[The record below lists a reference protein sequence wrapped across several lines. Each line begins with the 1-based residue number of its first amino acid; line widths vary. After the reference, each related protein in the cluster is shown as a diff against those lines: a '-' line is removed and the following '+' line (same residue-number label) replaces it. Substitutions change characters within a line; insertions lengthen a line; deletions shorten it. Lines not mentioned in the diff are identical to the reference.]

1 MLSFVTRWTRRT
13 VILGSLALLLVSSAV
28 STQESTPEAVP
39 STAYSVTVLDTRPFT
54 EALLSE
60 LQVPQGFEVSVFAQG
75 LDNPRWMIFGE
86 DGTLYVSQRA
96 MGTVVALTDTDADGA
111 ADGAARVV
119 VSGMPLAH
127 GLEIRDG
134 HLYVFADKVITRAP
148 IQPNGDIGTPETLID
163 NLPDSGQHSAR
174 TLAFGPDGQLYA
186 NIGSPCNACGNSTP
200 EYAAMLRGTADFS
213 THNVFASGLRNTIG
227 FDWHP
232 VTEQMWGFD
241 HGIDAIGDDTPPEE
255 LNLLERGNN
264 YGWPYCYGDS
274 VVNDFIPGNP
284 PGTTK
289 AAFCAAATSPTL
301 PYQAHSAPIGFTFY
315 TGSSFPDEYVNDAFV
330 VMRGSWNRSV
340 ATGYKVVRVLFDDAG
355 QPTGFEDFMSDFL
368 IEDGTAEFGRPAGIV
383 VAPDGSLLVSEDS
396 NGIIY
401 RIAFVG

>member
-1 MLSFVTRWTRRT
+1 M
-13 VILGSLALLLVSSAV
+13 
-28 STQESTPEAVP
+28 
-39 STAYSVTVLDTRPFT
+39 
-54 EALLSE
+54 
-60 LQVPQGFEVSVFAQG
+60 
-75 LDNPRWMIFGE
+75 
-86 DGTLYVSQRA
+86 
-96 MGTVVALTDTDADGA
+96 
-111 ADGAARVV
+111 
-119 VSGMPLAH
+119 
-127 GLEIRDG
+127 
-134 HLYVFADKVITRAP
+134 
-148 IQPNGDIGTPETLID
+148 
-163 NLPDSGQHSAR
+163 
-174 TLAFGPDGQLYA
+174 
-186 NIGSPCNACGNSTP
+186 
-200 EYAAMLRGTADFS
+200 
-213 THNVFASGLRNTIG
+213 FASGLRNTIG

-383 VAPDGSLLVSEDS
+383 VAPDGTIAAVDVIGSSIEETVRNLEAALAPLVGKPVPVPRVPGAATAAPSDLMP
-396 NGIIY
+396 
-401 RIAFVG
+401 